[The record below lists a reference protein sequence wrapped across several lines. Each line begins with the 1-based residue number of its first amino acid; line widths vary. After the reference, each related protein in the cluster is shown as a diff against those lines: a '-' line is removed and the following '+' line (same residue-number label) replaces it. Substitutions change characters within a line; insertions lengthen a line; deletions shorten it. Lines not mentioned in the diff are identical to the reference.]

1 MSDWVVLTDIQ
12 DLEDGKGGMDFKVT
26 GTEDGITAIQLDT
39 KTLGIP
45 DEVVKQALKQALDGR
60 VDILKTMNKAIAEP
74 NKELSQY
81 APRIISFKI
90 DPEKIGSVIGPG
102 GKIINEII
110 DTTGV
115 SIDIEDDGLVVICG
129 TDAEKSAMAEKRIK
143 DIVKDFEAGEIYL
156 GKVVRI
162 LDFGIF
168 VELTPGRDGLVH
180 VSELA
185 PYRINNPADFVSV
198 GDKVTVYVKE
208 IDDKGRVNLTM
219 KGMKENEPLWKDRKG
234 ESKGGD
240 FRGNNNGR
248 NGFNGGIKNKRN
260 FNR

>member
-1 MSDWVVLTDIQ
+1 
-12 DLEDGKGGMDFKVT
+12 
-26 GTEDGITAIQLDT
+26 
-39 KTLGIP
+39 
-45 DEVVKQALKQALDGR
+45 
-60 VDILKTMNKAIAEP
+60 
-74 NKELSQY
+74 
-81 APRIISFKI
+81 
-90 DPEKIGSVIGPG
+90 
-102 GKIINEII
+102 
-110 DTTGV
+110 
-115 SIDIEDDGLVVICG
+115 
-129 TDAEKSAMAEKRIK
+129 MAEKRIK